1 MSPIAILRI
10 IAFYLLAVVVATI
23 LGGLVQSQIEIAAL
37 AETPLDLNERVAAG
51 WPALRGLLPILAAIL
66 AVTLLITLP
75 IAEALARFFSPWR
88 CLLFALGGAGGI
100 CAAYKRLP
108 ALPLTLP
115 SLTSPAGGWQW
126 LALCVA
132 VAIGSWLFGQLT
144 RRKAKR
150 GLRVLGLDGCAGL
163 HAGHPGWRRALQGG
177 TSTSSCAV
185 LGRSRMRGVSVRSS
199 RWCLQQSDLE

>member
-51 WPALRGLLPILAAIL
+51 WPALLGLLPILAAIL

-75 IAEALARFFSPWR
+75 IAEALARIFRPWR
-88 CLLFALGGAGGI
+88 WLLFALAGAGGI
-100 CAAYKRLP
+100 WAAYKLLP

-115 SLTSPAGGWQW
+115 SLTPPQADGSGWPSAWRWPSAAGCS
-126 LALCVA
+126 AN
-132 VAIGSWLFGQLT
+132 
-144 RRKAKR
+144 
-150 GLRVLGLDGCAGL
+150 
-163 HAGHPGWRRALQGG
+163 
-177 TSTSSCAV
+177 
-185 LGRSRMRGVSVRSS
+185 
-199 RWCLQQSDLE
+199 

>member
-51 WPALRGLLPILAAIL
+51 WPALLGLLPTLAAIL
-66 AVTLLITLP
+66 AVALLVTLP
-75 IAEALARFFSPWR
+75 IAEALARIFRPWR
-88 CLLFALGGAGGI
+88 WLLFALAGAGGI
-100 CAAYKRLP
+100 WAAYKLLP

-115 SLTSPAGGWQW
+115 SLTTPAGGWQW

-144 RRKAKR
+144 RPKAKR
-150 GLRVLGLDGCAGL
+150 GLRVLG
-163 HAGHPGWRRALQGG
+163 
-177 TSTSSCAV
+177 
-185 LGRSRMRGVSVRSS
+185 
-199 RWCLQQSDLE
+199 